1 MLLNHVK
8 IGLELIENI
17 LMINR
22 TCHTKINEGMVF
34 NVLLTFP
41 NIKLN
46 DKIFAIYL
54 SDTIIIGKNTGNQV
68 ITYEVSRKYEE
79 VSYNLNE

>member
-1 MLLNHVK
+1 
-8 IGLELIENI
+8 
-17 LMINR
+17 MINS
-22 TCHTKINEGMVF
+22 TCHKKLEEGMVF

-46 DKIFAIYL
+46 DKKFAIYL
-54 SDTIIIGKNTGNQV
+54 SDTVIIGKNSGNQV

-79 VSYNLNE
+79 VSYNLND